1 MDASLWIRVPGAM
14 HSIDATMQAY
24 ELMREVREK
33 HPHNARRAQEAAVA
47 LRDVFVLLMIDTY
60 HCFDIASTEVAKS
73 FDVRRQSMVELRSQL
88 RLARS
93 SICRLAQCSAAFE
106 RAVHQIF
113 RAPLSAQEVVDI
125 FVA

>member
-14 HSIDATMQAY
+14 HSMDATMHAY

-47 LRDVFVLLMIDTY
+47 LRDVFVLRMIDTY

-73 FDVRRQSMVELRSQL
+73 FGVRRQSMVELRSQL
-88 RLARS
+88 CLARS
-93 SICRLAQCSAAFE
+93 SIC
-106 RAVHQIF
+106 
-113 RAPLSAQEVVDI
+113 
-125 FVA
+125 

>member
-1 MDASLWIRVPGAM
+1 MPVEVASTSEAGRLSAPGLRGLAVACRAAFEMVTAACEGAMDASLWIRVPGAM

-60 HCFDIASTEVAKS
+60 HCFDIASPEVAK
-73 FDVRRQSMVELRSQL
+73 
-88 RLARS
+88 
-93 SICRLAQCSAAFE
+93 
-106 RAVHQIF
+106 
-113 RAPLSAQEVVDI
+113 
-125 FVA
+125 